1 VAESAPT
8 RPPATDALG
17 WSGLAPELGLDGMA
31 RQVALNCIVTDYA
44 DQRLELALLPEME
57 LLLKPEI
64 RDSIRQAIG
73 EKLGV
78 SLSLEIRTQP
88 ELPCETPAQ
97 ALQRLENEQRRQVIE
112 AIREDPVVR
121 ELQQVF
127 GAELIEDSVR
137 KIES

>member
-1 VAESAPT
+1 
-8 RPPATDALG
+8 
-17 WSGLAPELGLDGMA
+17 MA
-31 RQVALNCIVTDYA
+31 RQVALNCIVAEYR

-64 RDSIRQAIG
+64 SEAIRQAI
-73 EKLGV
+73 EAKLGV

-97 ALQRLENEQRRQVIE
+97 ALQRREAEQRRQVIE

-121 ELQQVF
+121 ELQRTF